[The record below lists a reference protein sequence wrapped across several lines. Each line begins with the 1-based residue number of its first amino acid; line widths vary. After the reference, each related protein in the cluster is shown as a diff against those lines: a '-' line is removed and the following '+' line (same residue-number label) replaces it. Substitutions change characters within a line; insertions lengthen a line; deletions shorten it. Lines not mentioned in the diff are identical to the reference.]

1 LSSASNGEEL
11 GVADVGDQRVA
22 PDGLA
27 QLLGDGDAGSV
38 AAGGAGQAE
47 QQRKAVEVDHG
58 DDEVPVVV
66 AAAGADQGGD
76 FLVERIAGQ

>member
-47 QQRKAVEVDHG
+47 QHEKLSRLTTAMTSYRSSWRLRA
-58 DDEVPVVV
+58 PIRV
-66 AAAGADQGGD
+66 AT
-76 FLVERIAGQ
+76 FS